1 MAARCS
7 AVMRTGY
14 ASPQCSCGTDRGGI
28 RSLAHAGRGGTEGGS
43 RPISRVLSW
52 AVIHLG
58 RTSPYASCDLPGSPC
73 GPQVTAPILRPG
85 RMLPYLV
92 LLRVGFTVPPRV
104 ATGAVRSY
112 RTFSPLPPARRQA
125 RRFVFCGTFR
135 GLAPPRR
142 YLAPCPMEPGL
153 SSPPSATMPCS
164 QARLPG
170 RLPWLILYTRWSS
183 LAGESRSRH
192 PAHEHIGYPGA
203 SSTLIP
209 SCERAPIE
217 RVAMTAGDACGE
229 RDGLLQR

>member
-1 MAARCS
+1 VRRPSGRAWPAR
-7 AVMRTGY
+7 AGGDAWGTVAQV
-14 ASPQCSCGTDRGGI
+14 ASTSTQRHIRWEGGCHGDAPQ
-28 RSLAHAGRGGTEGGS
+28 RSHAGGLCVTAMLVRDRPQQVLAGSPHESGHRSVACPCRYGRDRKGS

-52 AVIHLG
+52 TVIHLG

-73 GPQVTAPILRPG
+73 GPQVTASMLRPG
-85 RMLPYLV
+85 RTLPYLV

-142 YLAPCPMEPGL
+142 YLAPCPVEPGL
-153 SSPPSATMPCS
+153 SSPPSATTPCS

-170 RLPWLILYTRWSS
+170 RLP
-183 LAGESRSRH
+183 
-192 PAHEHIGYPGA
+192 
-203 SSTLIP
+203 
-209 SCERAPIE
+209 
-217 RVAMTAGDACGE
+217 
-229 RDGLLQR
+229 